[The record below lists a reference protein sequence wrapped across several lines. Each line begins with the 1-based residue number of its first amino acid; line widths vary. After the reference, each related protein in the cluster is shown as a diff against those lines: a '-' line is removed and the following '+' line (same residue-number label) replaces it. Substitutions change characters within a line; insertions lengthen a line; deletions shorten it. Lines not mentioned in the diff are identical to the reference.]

1 MFKYKFQHKFSSYFV
16 SFFHSEACHQLP
28 KKIPS
33 FIAFFRNIQVRQLV
47 KIRESKP
54 TSPKPRKKSSP
65 KLIWGGKR
73 KLKKGNWNIAKI
85 VLKDFT
91 FKKANFFFSATGMSN
106 NATLFQGIALISCS
120 FYKTQCCQKSFSSY
134 CFNFQRPSP
143 SAMVGTVCDTRIKG
157 VGKTFLHTMG

>member
-1 MFKYKFQHKFSSYFV
+1 MFKYKFQHKFSSYLV

-33 FIAFFRNIQVRQLV
+33 FIAFVRNIQVRQLV
-47 KIRESKP
+47 KIRESKS
-54 TSPKPRKKSSP
+54 TSPKPRKKSLP

-73 KLKKGNWNIAKI
+73 KLKKGNWNIQKLFWKI
-85 VLKDFT
+85 SHLK
-91 FKKANFFFSATGMSN
+91 KLIFFSAAGMSN
-106 NATLFQGIALISCS
+106 NATLFQGIALFSCS

-134 CFNFQRPSP
+134 CFNFQGPSP